1 MAEEKTKTRTP
12 WVSSRHEFVTVEKAS
27 ERLHIPQLTIR
38 KWIERHEVA
47 KRQVDNRRFVYDF
60 EHLADLEGK
69 ARARK
74 AKRQS

>member
-1 MAEEKTKTRTP
+1 MSETKAKPRTP

-27 ERLHIPQLTIR
+27 ERLGIPPLTIR

-47 KRQVDNRRFVYDF
+47 KRQVDKGRFVYDF

-69 ARARK
+69 ARERK
-74 AKRQS
+74 AKRES